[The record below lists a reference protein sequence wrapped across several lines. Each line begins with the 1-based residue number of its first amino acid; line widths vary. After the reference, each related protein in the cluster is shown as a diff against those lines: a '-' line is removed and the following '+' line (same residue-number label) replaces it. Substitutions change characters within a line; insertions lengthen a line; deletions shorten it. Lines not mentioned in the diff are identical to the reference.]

1 MGLNVRILCWV
12 CVSAALPLLV
22 VAGERKDEGRY
33 LATPLKGDYY
43 LYGGTL
49 AEMTPPTQKDQKV
62 AFMFK
67 GQLAQDL
74 FNRIGP
80 DVRKADACSSAPDYR
95 ERRRGDLHCVFTK
108 VDGFSCYLGLNVP
121 TGKSANGS
129 IC

>member
-1 MGLNVRILCWV
+1 MGLNMRILC
-12 CVSAALPLLV
+12 CICASAALPLLV

-33 LATPLKGDYY
+33 LARPLKGDYY

-67 GQLAQDL
+67 GPLAQEL

-80 DVRKADACSSAPDYR
+80 DVRKADACSSASDYR
-95 ERRRGDLHCVFTK
+95 ERRRGDLRCVFTK
-108 VDGFSCYLGLNVP
+108 DEEYSCYFGLNVP
-121 TGKSANGS
+121 SGRSINGS

>member
-1 MGLNVRILCWV
+1 MNVQILC
-12 CVSAALPLLV
+12 CVSMLTALPILV
-22 VAGERKDEGRY
+22 VAGEKKDEGRY

-49 AEMTPPTQKDQKV
+49 AEMSPPTQKDQKV

-67 GQLAQDL
+67 GPLAQEL
-74 FNRIGP
+74 FSRIGP

-95 ERRRGDLHCVFTK
+95 ERRRGDLRCVFTK
-108 VDGFSCYLGLNVP
+108 AEEYSCYFGLNVP
-121 TGKSANGS
+121 SGRSTNGS